1 MLGLNKISYNQDLFF
16 VLIVISLFLISLIK
30 GVYWKHARLL
40 FMGTFAQRY
49 ANQYLR
55 EENVFT
61 ERVRLFT
68 FILMILNL
76 SLLLFKIFSITK
88 INEAFKII
96 FLLTGFYL
104 VKIFLISCIGLLF
117 KNYDVAKLTVFFTM
131 LYDKFLGIVLFPIV
145 ILIHF
150 FIYDISDYMIGLSF
164 FLFIILIVTKFY
176 YLIKIGSISFG
187 FPKKYIFL
195 YLCMVEISPFILFIK
210 GIFY

>member
-1 MLGLNKISYNQDLFF
+1 MELYEPSNVSDFSF
-16 VLIVISLFLISLIK
+16 VLILISLTII
-30 GVYWKHARLL
+30 GVLKKFYYKHTNLYYS
-40 FMGTFAQRY
+40 GVFAQRY
-49 ANQYLR
+49 SNQYLR

-76 SLLLFKIFSITK
+76 SLLLFKIFSVTK

-96 FLLTGFYL
+96 FLLAGFYL
-104 VKIFLISCIGLLF
+104 VKIFVIICIGLLF